1 MMPII
6 STHEHLN
13 FFQFLLQEKEREKD
27 RVKSSRTGTGVGLGS
42 KVAVQTPIFV
52 PPLPSDTLPNSR
64 RSQMDSGNE
73 DIGSSRQAQLTDRD
87 RDSKWRH
94 SDDCDAINR
103 TQGEDAYGNQVEVEV
118 DDQDVDSRGMD
129 KGGDNGYLKQHMQ
142 HRKDKDPSS
151 STLLRRHSTNSRE
164 NENQDLDYEQDQTT
178 VRSRASSLSV
188 RSTGSKG
195 RSSSAGKG
203 GSSLVPFGG
212 RSKALSNIQQV
223 KNAINLVCL
232 AGGHFDVQRA
242 EAVRAIEL
250 CSTSDEDTSVTQV
263 LVLVNN
269 SKSLS
274 FKALY
279 AVHPIDGKYSTLML
293 MLYYFL

>member
-1 MMPII
+1 M
-6 STHEHLN
+6 ST
-13 FFQFLLQEKEREKD
+13 
-27 RVKSSRTGTGVGLGS
+27 VP
-42 KVAVQTPIFV
+42 VQTPIFV
-52 PPLPSDTLPNSR
+52 PPLPSDTQQNRR
-64 RSQMDSGNE
+64 RSQLNSGLE
-73 DIGSSRQAQLTDRD
+73 DTESSRQAHLKGGD

-94 SDDCDAINR
+94 SDDSDGSNKR
-103 TQGEDAYGNQVEVEV
+103 KGEHAYENQVEVEV
-118 DDQDVDSRGMD
+118 DDQGVDSRGVD

-142 HRKDKDPSS
+142 HRKDKDLS
-151 STLLRRHSTNSRE
+151 STTLQRRHSTNSRE
-164 NENQDLDYEQDQTT
+164 NENQNQDQDFEQDQNT
-178 VRSRASSLSV
+178 VRSRASSFSV

-195 RSSSAGKG
+195 RSSSAGKR

-250 CSTSDEDTSVTQV
+250 CSTADEDTCVTQV

-279 AVHPIDGKYSTLML
+279 AVYPIDGMYVNVVLLML
-293 MLYYFL
+293 

>member
-1 MMPII
+1 M
-6 STHEHLN
+6 
-13 FFQFLLQEKEREKD
+13 LQEKEREKD

-42 KVAVQTPIFV
+42 KVPVQTPVFV
-52 PPLPSDTLPNSR
+52 PPLPSDTQPNRR
-64 RSQMDSGNE
+64 RSQLNSGH
-73 DIGSSRQAQLTDRD
+73 DDTGSSRQAYAQSNDGY
-87 RDSKWRH
+87 RDSRWGH
-94 SDDCDAINR
+94 SDGINNI
-103 TQGEDAYGNQVEVEV
+103 QGEGAYENQVAVEVEV
-118 DDQDVDSRGMD
+118 DDQGVD

-151 STLLRRHSTNSRE
+151 STLQRRHSTNSRE
-164 NENQDLDYEQDQTT
+164 NESQHQDQGYEQDQNT
-178 VRSRASSLSV
+178 VRSRASSFSV

-250 CSTSDEDTSVTQV
+250 CSTADEDTCATQV

-279 AVHPIDGKYSTLML
+279 AVHPIDGMYINVVLL
-293 MLYYFL
+293 LF